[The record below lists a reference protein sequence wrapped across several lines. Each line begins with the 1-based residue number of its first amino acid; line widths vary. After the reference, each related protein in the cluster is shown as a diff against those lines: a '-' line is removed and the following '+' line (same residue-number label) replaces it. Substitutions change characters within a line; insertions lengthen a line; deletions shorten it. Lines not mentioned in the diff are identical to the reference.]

1 MDITKKWDAIILSWD
16 KKEIVFENWEITVDS
31 LKINFPG
38 EYEKSSVMVHVIE
51 KNDKLIYQL
60 RFLDKNVWYISSDIL
75 DIDEEVTN
83 FFWDIDILIIKWSKQ
98 SAKIF
103 ENLETK
109 YIVPYGEQKDI
120 FFSTLGQTI
129 EPVSTVKIKDIIW
142 ENEVNFINLA

>member
-1 MDITKKWDAIILSWD
+1 MDITKKWEAIVLSGE
-16 KKEIVFENWEITVDS
+16 KKEIVFENWEIIVDS

-38 EYEKSSVMVHVIE
+38 EYEKSSIMIHVIE

-60 RFLDKNVWYISSDIL
+60 KFLDKNVWYISFDEL
-75 DIDEEVTN
+75 EIDEEVAN
-83 FFWDIDILIIKWSKQ
+83 FFWDIDILIIKWTKQ
-98 SAKIF
+98 SVKIF

-120 FFSTLGQTI
+120 FFTTLWQTI
-129 EPVSTVKIKDIIW
+129 EPVSTMKIKDAIW

>member
-1 MDITKKWDAIILSWD
+1 MDIAKKWDAIILSGD
-16 KKEIVFENWEITVDS
+16 KKEVVFENWEITVDS

-38 EYEKSSVMVHVIE
+38 EYEKSSIMVHVIE

-60 RFLDKNVWYISSDIL
+60 KFLDKNIWYISFDSL
-75 DIDEEVTN
+75 EIDEEVTN
-83 FFWDIDILIIKWSKQ
+83 FFWDIDILIMKWSKQ

-109 YIVPYGEQKDI
+109 YIVPYWEQKDI

-129 EPVSTVKIKDIIW
+129 EPVATAKIKDAIW